1 MFFQLEVAHC
11 QLMRAVGLHVPV
23 HMQASQPASI
33 HIKLADGLSLTQD
46 ATLVTLTAP
55 SVTSTTG
62 LSFGGL
68 TYDGTTDG
76 LYTGSPVSTP
86 VGPRKAD
93 NPGYDFSVA
102 PLSMAMLTL
111 PLH

>member
-1 MFFQLEVAHC
+1 MCLYTM
-11 QLMRAVGLHVPV
+11 L